1 VEIRISTIPAALSA
15 AILLALWAGSCPG
28 PEPREANSRSGV
40 RSDVPR
46 AETPPRHL
54 APSAEEKISPEVLA
68 EFASLAKP
76 QDMDA
81 WARLKSG
88 DRIRISVYNHP
99 DLTLTVRIPHGGVC
113 NIHLL
118 GPLTL
123 GGKSPKE
130 VETLLKEKLEEKF
143 LTYAHVCVSIQ
154 EYASRK
160 AFILGS
166 VVQPGAYDVD
176 PTEGLTLLQLVAMA
190 RGFRPDADK
199 EHVKIIRTRGETR
212 RSYTIPI
219 LSMMKRRLGALDVP
233 LQPGDRVVVGSLRKI
248 YVLGAVRSPKG
259 IQTLAEEPVHLSRA
273 VSMAG
278 GFAVDADRSSI
289 LLLRHTQGGDCVL
302 TVNYGRVEDGQDPSQ
317 DVVLRPGDTLIVRQR
332 EKVFVLGSVNR
343 SGGFL
348 VPSEGFTATKAIS
361 LAGGFSK
368 RADRN
373 GTIVIRFQA
382 GKKTVIPVDVTD
394 VVSGEEA
401 MGVSLRPGDIVYVPE
416 RFF

>member
-1 VEIRISTIPAALSA
+1 
-15 AILLALWAGSCPG
+15 LAK
-28 PEPREANSRSGV
+28 
-40 RSDVPR
+40 
-46 AETPPRHL
+46 TPPRL
-54 APSAEEKISPEVLA
+54 LVPNAEEEISPAVLK

-76 QDMDA
+76 QDMDIL
-81 WARLKSG
+81 ARLKPG

-99 DLTLTVRIPHGGVC
+99 DLALAMRIPRGGVC

-123 GGKSPKE
+123 GGKSLKE
-130 VETLLKEKLEEKF
+130 VEALLKEKLEEKF
-143 LTYAHVCVSIQ
+143 LTYALVSVNIQ
-154 EYASRK
+154 EYAPRK

-199 EHVKIIRTRGETR
+199 EHVRIIRTRGETR
-212 RSYTIPI
+212 RSYTVPI
-219 LSMMKRRLGALDVP
+219 LSMMKRRLGALDIH
-233 LQPGDRVVVGSLRKI
+233 LLPGDRVVVGPLRKI

-278 GFAVDADRSSI
+278 GFAEDADRSSI
-289 LLLRHTQGGDCVL
+289 ILLRHNPDCVR
-302 TVNYGRVEDGQDPSQ
+302 TVDYGRVDDGQDPSQ
-317 DVVLRPGDTLIVRQR
+317 DVVLKPGDTLIVRTR

-368 RADRN
+368 RADRD

-382 GKKTVIPVDVTD
+382 GKKIVIPVDVTD

-401 MGVSLRPGDIVYVPE
+401 KGVALRPGDIVYVPE